1 MEKTNI
7 PEILKACRK
16 GVNMTQAQFAKTI
29 GIKRSAYAYYESGRT
44 RPKIET
50 LRTIAKV
57 YGLISNEDSN
67 SLHQDNDQKIN
78 FDIKDFNDTFY
89 DLSENEKA
97 IIMKLRIMNREKRT
111 KIINEIFE

>member
-1 MEKTNI
+1 MQKQSASSVVRMLTTKAEEQDRK
-7 PEILKACRK
+7 LKHSELLQK
-16 GVNMTQAQFAKTI
+16 YGLDVNT
-29 GIKRSAYAYYESGRT
+29 
-44 RPKIET
+44 
-50 LRTIAKV
+50 
-57 YGLISNEDSN
+57 LISNEDSN

>member
-1 MEKTNI
+1 MQRYKI
-7 PEILKACRK
+7 QLD
-16 GVNMTQAQFAKTI
+16 
-29 GIKRSAYAYYESGRT
+29 YRT

-57 YGLISNEDSN
+57 YGLDVNTLISNEDSN

>member
-1 MEKTNI
+1 MVRLGNELNSINYIRYLDK
-7 PEILKACRK
+7 LK
-16 GVNMTQAQFAKTI
+16 
-29 GIKRSAYAYYESGRT
+29 YE
-44 RPKIET
+44 KIER
-50 LRTIAKV
+50 LKKLNYKV
-57 YGLISNEDSN
+57 ISRSY
-67 SLHQDNDQKIN
+67 HFYQKIN